1 MQLSKQLDEQI
12 ALNEQQNGDQHS
24 VNKRESTVEVTAL
37 NDRVAE
43 LEEEVER
50 VKSSTLKRIEVCTY
64 VNTCTYA
71 LLALVNFSGFNIYVC
86 TYVHEFVYSG
96 TSLLQPSKI
105 WKPL

>member
-24 VNKRESTVEVTAL
+24 VNKRESTAEVTAL

-50 VKSSTLKRIEVCTY
+50 VKSSTLKRTEVCTY
-64 VNTCTYA
+64 IREYVYICFTCI
-71 LLALVNFSGFNIYVC
+71 G
-86 TYVHEFVYSG
+86 
-96 TSLLQPSKI
+96 
-105 WKPL
+105 